1 MQKHEIDYTKHP
13 ELDDRLREPLDEEE
27 RELMDPD
34 TWDWDN
40 VYEVTTGPGGV
51 RWVFEV
57 PLEKD
62 ELFAIEPAAI
72 AKGMTIIAFLKDA
85 ALRAA
90 RQTNDKQRKAS

>member
-1 MQKHEIDYTKHP
+1 MSDLSQHP
-13 ELDDRLREPLDEEE
+13 ELDDRLREPLDDEE

-40 VYEVTTGPGGV
+40 LQEVTIGPGV

-57 PLEKD
+57 PLNSD
-62 ELFAIEPAAI
+62 ELSEIEPAAM
-72 AKGMTIIAFLKDA
+72 AVGMNVIVFLKDA

-90 RQTNDKQRKAS
+90 RRRTSRQQQAS

>member
-1 MQKHEIDYTKHP
+1 MRNPKIDAMEHP
-13 ELDDRLREPLDEEE
+13 ELDDELREPLDDEE

-40 VYEVTTGPGGV
+40 VMEGTPNPNP
-51 RWVFEV
+51 RMIFEV
-57 PLEKD
+57 PLSLD
-62 ELFAIEPAAI
+62 ELQQIEPAAI

-90 RQTNDKQRKAS
+90 RLTMRK